1 MYIWYNFRMKRIVI
15 FLVGLYLASALGIW
29 ALLSKNTK
37 TNEELSRE
45 LATTKNELA
54 ATKDAL
60 ETEKAS
66 LEVLE
71 KKIAET
77 RVNATFLSLALCP
90 TLEATDKEALC
101 IKNSTEWLSQTI
113 LSGTALTSP
122 EAKTKMEAL
131 LIALGAK
138 KKPTAKQ
145 LYEMLKPIEID
156 SLKVLVEN
164 LK

>member
-1 MYIWYNFRMKRIVI
+1 MKRIVI
-15 FLVGLYLASALGIW
+15 FLTIVYLVSALGAW

-37 TNEELSRE
+37 MNASLAGELV
-45 LATTKNELA
+45 TTKNELSSA
-54 ATKDAL
+54 KSAL
-60 ETEKAS
+60 EAEKLS
-66 LEVLE
+66 RDTLE
-71 KKIAET
+71 KKITDA
-77 RVNATFLSLALCP
+77 RANATFLALALCP
-90 TLEATDKEALC
+90 TFEATDKDALC

-122 EAKTKMEAL
+122 EAKTKMETL

-145 LYEMLKPIEID
+145 LYELLKPIEVD
-156 SLKVLVEN
+156 SLKALAEN